1 MLSNIASTNGVIRSI
16 WVNYLNNIWS
26 LRIQR
31 IQTRI
36 LSFGFNYLSSP
47 NIRGNTGKD
56 ENAEPPKQP
65 QTMSFFRMH
74 YEVNKKKEVKKVNEN
89 IVIIT
94 SKSLGNSEIVND
106 SQICDNSTTKVQS
119 INANFIDD
127 DLKELIPSIE
137 EFDSSLY
144 ELLPK
149 TIQIRAKQRF
159 K

>member
-1 MLSNIASTNGVIRSI
+1 
-16 WVNYLNNIWS
+16 
-26 LRIQR
+26 
-31 IQTRI
+31 
-36 LSFGFNYLSSP
+36 
-47 NIRGNTGKD
+47 
-56 ENAEPPKQP
+56 
-65 QTMSFFRMH
+65 MSFFRMH

-159 K
+159 KQLNEEHNALKSLNIRDLLIPKETSEENLEPYICNEEDLVECDQCKRKISPFT